1 LRLTKVDFTLDISL
15 MRLSIDWAEQAG
27 GLEWQMFVARMNY
40 FQLCIR
46 FLHPRFSLSAA
57 AAAGGDF
64 NLAPATTPPLV
75 WRVIKIRLVTAFIIT
90 RLTAL

>member
-1 LRLTKVDFTLDISL
+1 
-15 MRLSIDWAEQAG
+15 MRLSIDWAERAG
-27 GLEWQMFVARMNY
+27 VNGTDVRRANEFPTMHVCF
-40 FQLCIR
+40 LCR
-46 FLHPRFSLSAA
+46 RGRRLSLS